1 MMSLIHILN
10 NYHDPFP
17 HLKGRGGLQFHPSR
31 HIIGGALSNELAIKQ
46 ISDLL
51 AQVEQPTEQSPVD
64 TTEEDEIKERLEQY
78 EQSQSQQASEPEP
91 EKTKKTK
98 SVKKDDPQ
106 QKKAQ
111 EKLNLLSEEFKLISK
126 GKTKLGEIQS
136 ICQKYGIET
145 KKTRSSDGKVVDK
158 TKDDLINNFKDYITS
173 LKPKTPISEQDQNF
187 YNTFEEN
194 LIKIQKL
201 VKEIQ
206 STVGVPVLS
215 KSVNDYLDKVLS
227 EIKNVKTSAKAQIDR
242 GEYPKTVRIMETL
255 KTVIAK
261 IKTMKGEIT
270 EEKKVDLY
278 KEQDEKKH
286 DHLQDVL
293 LKPILSMMEKLDKSE
308 SLTKL
313 ELEYLQQ
320 TKNTVDQNELT
331 PTNYPKTTALI
342 NLIKEA
348 VDSTF
353 QLLDDKAKKSSTLVS
368 SEEDIAE
375 QKRLKREAKRAM
387 VEANIAKSKLVEKPE
402 TLSLPE
408 PEIEKALVKVENPKI
423 VKMIDNALDQLI
435 EGLITKSA
443 RDTINKMDKLFTD
456 ISVVKGHGKSFE
468 NILCNTDFK
477 YVLQS
482 ITGSQTPILN
492 NDENPK
498 LKGHMAKYKIQGQSL
513 PLGSV
518 CVYDLY
524 DEKASYE
531 CKNYFGTKSWPEGE
545 TYYGNTTGI
554 TMQTDKFEGNY
565 NFKPY
570 FNKVNGQWKLYNV
583 LVEYSH
589 DLNEEGKPKN
599 KWLYKNYNTDLIFIV
614 LCKDALVYYNLTDDL
629 ETYAYKINTKGYEG
643 KNKEELYEI
652 TISDT
657 IKLGVVNPKKDGEI
671 FIPTNKFKPIIPI

>member
-1 MMSLIHILN
+1 MSLIHILN

-17 HLKGRGGLQFHPSR
+17 HIKGRGGLQFHPSR
-31 HIIGGALSNELAIKQ
+31 RMIGGALSNEVAIRNMLSEVENTE
-46 ISDLL
+46 I
-51 AQVEQPTEQSPVD
+51 AQPITD
-64 TTEEDEIKERLEQY
+64 TTEDDEIRERLAQY
-78 EQSQSQQASEPEP
+78 EQPQLQQQASEPEP
-91 EKTKKTK
+91 TPEYSLTDIISNVMPLLTEVIDNYNNPDVITGTHSIYTRSSLTEKINKIIKEKYITDKSELELLNKWKESKADSKTKKK
-98 SVKKDDPQ
+98 SV
-106 QKKAQ
+106 
-111 EKLNLLSEEFKLISK
+111 
-126 GKTKLGEIQS
+126 
-136 ICQKYGIET
+136 
-145 KKTRSSDGKVVDK
+145 
-158 TKDDLINNFKDYITS
+158 
-173 LKPKTPISEQDQNF
+173 
-187 YNTFEEN
+187 
-194 LIKIQKL
+194 QKL
-201 VKEIQ
+201 VDILKNYQGKKDQLIKMKIPKPTNPTEVVFNDIYNLYSEFLLYYKLRKNEDILKAFKDGSLSKMLEDFRSKNKSDYHNALDHLMKEKYISLPLNQKMELMGMLAESIVEQDINRIKKEIAKKKASKALEI
-206 STVGVPVLS
+206 STDLEVDEMQ
-215 KSVNDYLDKVLS
+215 K
-227 EIKNVKTSAKAQIDR
+227 EFEAKQAKEKKEE
-242 GEYPKTVRIMETL
+242 GELITKFGKY
-255 KTVIAK
+255 
-261 IKTMKGEIT
+261 KGEIP
-270 EEKKVDLY
+270 EKLY
-278 KEQDEKKH
+278 GKAMKYYNGHGTLGHYKAQ
-286 DHLQDVL
+286 
-293 LKPILSMMEKLDKSE
+293 MEKYVE
-308 SLTKL
+308 SLKL
-313 ELEYLQQ
+313 
-320 TKNTVDQNELT
+320 
-331 PTNYPKTTALI
+331 
-342 NLIKEA
+342 
-348 VDSTF
+348 
-353 QLLDDKAKKSSTLVS
+353 
-368 SEEDIAE
+368 
-375 QKRLKREAKRAM
+375 
-387 VEANIAKSKLVEKPE
+387 KPE

-408 PEIEKALVKVENPKI
+408 PDIEKALVKVENPKI
-423 VKMIDNALDQLI
+423 VKMIDDALDQLI

-443 RDTINKMDKLFTD
+443 RDTIDRMDKLFTD

-498 LKGHMAKYKIQGQSL
+498 LKGHIAKYKIQGQSL

-531 CKNYFGTKSWPEGE
+531 CKNYFGTKTWGGE
-545 TYYGNTTGI
+545 NYYGNTTGI